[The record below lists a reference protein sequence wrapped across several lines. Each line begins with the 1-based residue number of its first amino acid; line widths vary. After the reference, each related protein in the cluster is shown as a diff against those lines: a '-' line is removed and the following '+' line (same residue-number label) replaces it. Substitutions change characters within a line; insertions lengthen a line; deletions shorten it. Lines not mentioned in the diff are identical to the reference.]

1 MFLVF
6 SCCHSDLSV
15 THIMKRHVLG
25 YGNADF
31 GIVSLHVCWNRV
43 VLICTFK
50 VYFIVFFDTSGSSS
64 RDSLKLCSKNS
75 LTLRY
80 SGLMT
85 SVFACSH
92 FFLQQTR

>member
-31 GIVSLHVCWNRV
+31 GIVSLHVCWNQGTPD
-43 VLICTFK
+43 LYIQGD
-50 VYFIVFFDTSGSSS
+50 FIVFFDTSGSSS
-64 RDSLKLCSKNS
+64 RDSVKLCSKNS
-75 LTLRY
+75 LPLRY

>member
-50 VYFIVFFDTSGSSS
+50 VTLLSSLIPAG
-64 RDSLKLCSKNS
+64 RRLE
-75 LTLRY
+75 T
-80 SGLMT
+80 
-85 SVFACSH
+85 
-92 FFLQQTR
+92 Q